1 MSPNFQRKEVNV
13 REVAICA
20 ADRNVQNQ
28 IEILIKGGVS
38 LPSLAPGIM
47 QSTMVD
53 NRGPKV
59 SAIPHAIV
67 LRLKVDEENL
77 QQPIINICEQ
87 VLLTPFQAVCP
98 EAFAVVGTPD
108 VVFALGP
115 PERVCCRNW
124 SPVKGRANTV
134 SSVWKGSSRVTS
146 AFRNVDFP
154 TCGPGSVN
162 AVLGHHPMT
171 LLDTNETN

>member
-20 ADRNVQNQ
+20 ADRNFQNQ
-28 IEILIKGGVS
+28 VEILIKGGVS

-77 QQPIINICEQ
+77 QQPIVNICEQ
-87 VLLTPFQAVCP
+87 VLLTPFQAVCLQ
-98 EAFAVVGTPD
+98 AFAVVGTPN
-108 VVFALGP
+108 VVFALGR
-115 PERVCCRNW
+115 PERRNW
-124 SPVKGRANTV
+124 SPVKRRANTV

-154 TCGPGSVN
+154 TCGPRSVN